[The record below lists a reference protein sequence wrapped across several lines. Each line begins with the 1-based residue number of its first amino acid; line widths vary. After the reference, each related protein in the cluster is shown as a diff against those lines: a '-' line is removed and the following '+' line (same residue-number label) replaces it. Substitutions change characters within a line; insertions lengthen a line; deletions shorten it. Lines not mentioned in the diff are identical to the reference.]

1 LALGLI
7 TFLKKIMK
15 SKLPSKQG
23 VHGISS
29 VFDRGLFQLGIH
41 YPIQFEIG
49 TIPKGKKKTEKT

>member
-1 LALGLI
+1 
-7 TFLKKIMK
+7 MK

-23 VHGISS
+23 VHGIFNA
-29 VFDRGLFQLGIH
+29 FDRGLFQLGIH